1 MLEFAVLSD
10 MLFLGFDHRLCPSCK
25 KNVLF
30 RPDWESPRTKD
41 STYVHVYIHI
51 YKNVYIYIY
60 IYIYICTCHI
70 KSIVYNILYLI
81 HCI

>member
-60 IYIYICTCHI
+60 IYIYIYVHI
-70 KSIVYNILYLI
+70 YTYTFIYVHIYIYI
-81 HCI
+81 